1 MCFMY
6 KSEMNIRNRKRKL
19 FLETLPG
26 SNFHLF
32 PAHFTMNSRSL
43 VVDIQFQRLCELS
56 LSLIEIPQTELAK
69 THHIMAVHFVS
80 LIQIIFEYQEVRQRN
95 GEIVNFHV
103 VKQVLL
109 PIIDELIEAS
119 FGLLQVC

>member
-1 MCFMY
+1 MRFIL
-6 KSEMNIRNRKRKL
+6 KSEISISIRKRKL
-19 FLETLPG
+19 FLEVLTG

-43 VVDIQFQRLCELS
+43 MVCIQFQRLRELCLS
-56 LSLIEIPQTELAK
+56 LLEILQTELAK

-103 VKQVLL
+103 VEQVLF
-109 PIIDELIEAS
+109 PIIGKLIEAS
-119 FGLLQVC
+119 FGLLQVS